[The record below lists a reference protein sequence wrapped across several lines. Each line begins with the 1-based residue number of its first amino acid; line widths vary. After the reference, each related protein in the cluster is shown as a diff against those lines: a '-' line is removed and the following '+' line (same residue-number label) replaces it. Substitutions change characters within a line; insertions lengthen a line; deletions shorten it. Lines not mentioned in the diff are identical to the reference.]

1 MKYKI
6 SESEF
11 RFMNILWE
19 TEPVPSPKLV
29 KECFGRLGWKK
40 STTYTVIKNLAEKG
54 LVRNENTIVSALV
67 SKELVIKQESEN
79 FLEKT
84 FEGNI
89 PSLFAAF
96 LKDRR
101 LTEEEAESIK
111 KMIEEASQ

>member
-1 MKYKI
+1 MEYKI
-6 SESEF
+6 SESES

-19 TEPVPSPKLV
+19 IEPIPSPELV
-29 KECFGRLGWKK
+29 KECHNRLGWKK

-54 LVRNENTIVSALV
+54 IVKSENTIVSALV
-67 SKELVIKQESEN
+67 SKEQVMKQESQS

-84 FEGNI
+84 FGGNI

-96 LKDRR
+96 LEDRR
-101 LTEEEAESIK
+101 LTKEEAKAIK